1 MTQVKFN
8 ATVSG
13 PDFGYVY
20 VLSYPESNK
29 LKIGHSLDPF
39 NRAKD
44 IGGTKAPE
52 NPLVEAFFWCSER
65 REDVE
70 RAAHRLA
77 HSSRYNGEW
86 FDISIDHALDVVR
99 DAAIKVGVEVQLV
112 YDLSETEKKIKAQQ
126 EVDVE
131 LNKKAERLAEV
142 DVELNK
148 KAERLAEVDRQAALR
163 KAVLEQQHRDFKPE
177 PEADRLERVRAWKL
191 NEVARLQE
199 RYETALAMPNTVEQP
214 VWKSGD

>member
-142 DVELNK
+142 D
-148 KAERLAEVDRQAALR
+148 RQAALR

>member
-1 MTQVKFN
+1 VAQVKFN
-8 ATVSG
+8 AAVSG

-20 VLSYPESNK
+20 VLSYPGSNK

-52 NPLVEAFFWCSER
+52 NPHVEAFFWCSER

-70 RAAHRLA
+70 RGAHRLA
-77 HSSRYNGEW
+77 HSSRHNGEW
-86 FDISIDHALDVVR
+86 FDISIDRALDVIR
-99 DAAIKVGVEVQLV
+99 DAAINARVEVQLV

-131 LNKKAERLAEV
+131 LARLDADQKAKRLE
-142 DVELNK
+142 
-148 KAERLAEVDRQAALR
+148 EVDRQGALR
-163 KAVLEQQHRDFKPE
+163 KAVVEKQERDFKPE
-177 PEADRLERVRAWKL
+177 PEADRLERVRVWKL
-191 NEVARLQE
+191 NEVGRLQE

-214 VWKSGD
+214 VWKKR

>member
-1 MTQVKFN
+1 LVQVKFN

-20 VLSYPESNK
+20 VLSYPGSKK

-52 NPLVEAFFWCSER
+52 NPHVEAFFWCSER

-70 RAAHRLA
+70 RGAHRLA
-77 HSSRYNGEW
+77 HSSRHNGEW
-86 FDISIDHALDVVR
+86 FDISIDRALDVIR
-99 DAAIKVGVEVQLV
+99 DAAINARVEVQLV
-112 YDLSETEKKIKAQQ
+112 YDLNETEKKIKAQQ

-131 LNKKAERLAEV
+131 LARLDAAQKAKRIE
-142 DVELNK
+142 
-148 KAERLAEVDRQAALR
+148 EVDRQGALR
-163 KAVLEQQHRDFKPE
+163 KAVVEKQERDFKPE
-177 PEADRLERVRAWKL
+177 PEADRLERVRVWKL
-191 NEVARLQE
+191 NEVVRLQE

-214 VWKSGD
+214 VWKKR

>member
-1 MTQVKFN
+1 MAQIKFN

-20 VLSYPESNK
+20 VLSYPGSNK
-29 LKIGHSLDPF
+29 LKIGHSLEPF

-77 HSSRYNGEW
+77 DSSRYNGEW
-86 FDISIDHALDVVR
+86 FVISIDHALDVIR
-99 DAAIKVGVEVQLV
+99 DAAVKVGVEVQLV
-112 YDLSETEKKIKAQQ
+112 YDLSETEKKKKIKVQQ
-126 EVDVE
+126 EVDLE
-131 LNKKAERLAEV
+131 LNRLDAIKKAE
-142 DVELNK
+142 K

-163 KAVLEQQHRDFKPE
+163 KAVVEQQHRDFKPE
-177 PEADRLERVRAWKL
+177 PEADRLERVRVWKL
-191 NEVARLQE
+191 NEVVRLQE

-214 VWKSGD
+214 VWKKR